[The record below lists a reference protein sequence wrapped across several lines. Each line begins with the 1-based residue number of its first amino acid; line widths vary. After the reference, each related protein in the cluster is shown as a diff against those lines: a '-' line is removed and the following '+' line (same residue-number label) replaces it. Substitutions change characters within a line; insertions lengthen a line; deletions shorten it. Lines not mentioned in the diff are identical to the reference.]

1 MLNRRDFLKQSIAA
15 SGALGL
21 AQAAQAASA
30 EKARIRC
37 GMIGTDHPHALDVF
51 EQIHLSE
58 DYELVG
64 VCEPDAA
71 LRGARK
77 DLPIL
82 KDVVWRS
89 QDELLS
95 DPSVQLIVVESGL
108 PRLLPF
114 GRAAV
119 DAGKHLHLDKPA
131 GTSLPEWKAL
141 LDVAAEKKLL
151 VQMGYMYRYNPGF
164 DLVREAVRGGWLGDV
179 FSIQASMCTSLSSD
193 KRKEKDIHPGGIM
206 LELGCHLIDMICIIL
221 GAPTKVTPF
230 LRHDGAFDDT
240 LADNTLAVLEYDKA
254 MAVVETSAQEPDAFP
269 NRRFKIA
276 GSKGKIILEPIEP
289 PHATLY
295 LSEPAGGRKKGWHDI
310 ELPDLPRHARDF
322 ADLAACIRG
331 EAQFAYSKEHDYQVQ
346 RTVLQACGQSV

>member
-15 SGALGL
+15 SGAFGL
-21 AQAAQAASA
+21 AQAARAATG
-30 EKARIRC
+30 EKPRIRC
-37 GMIGTDHPHALDVF
+37 GMIGTDHPHALDVLD
-51 EQIHLSE
+51 QILQSQ
-58 DYELVG
+58 DYELAG
-64 VCEPDAA
+64 VCEPDSA
-71 LRGARK
+71 LRESKKG
-77 DLPIL
+77 LPIL
-82 KDVVWRS
+82 KDVTWRS

-108 PRLLPF
+108 QRLLPF

-131 GTSLPEWKAL
+131 GTSLTDWKAL
-141 LDVAAEKKLL
+141 LDVAAEKNLL

-164 DLVREAVRGGWLGDV
+164 DLIREAVQGGWLGDV

-193 KRKEKDIHPGGIM
+193 KRKDKDIHPGGIM

-221 GAPTKVTPF
+221 GEPAKVTAF
-230 LRHDGAFDDT
+230 LRHDSAFDDT

-276 GSKGKIILEPIEP
+276 GSKGKIVMEPIEP
-289 PHATLY
+289 PHAKLY
-295 LSEPAGGRKKGWHDI
+295 LSEPAGGREKGWHDI
-310 ELPDLPRHARDF
+310 PLPDLPRHARDF
-322 ADLAACIRG
+322 ADLAACLRG
-331 EAQFAYSKEHDYQVQ
+331 EAQFAYSKEHDYVVQ
-346 RTVLQACGQSV
+346 RTLLRACGQSA